1 MWGTRTFYFGDR
13 IAVGVRDL
21 QPAIARYQEKLKF
34 RLTPFKSFD
43 KEDEAGVALVLIPQG
58 ATKANVEQHSILFTK
73 KIEKAHEDF
82 ASKGISMG
90 PTQRFGRKPGC
101 VEL

>member
-21 QPAIARYQEKLKF
+21 QRAIAWYQEKLKL
-34 RLTPFKSFD
+34 RLTPFKSEDYEALLCFD
-43 KEDEAGVALVLIPQG
+43 KEDSIPSYSRKRPRRHTKSPPQG
-58 ATKANVEQHSILFTK
+58 MSV
-73 KIEKAHEDF
+73 
-82 ASKGISMG
+82 G
-90 PTQRFGRKPGC
+90 PIQTDSGGNQVC